1 MNVIGNK
8 TISRALREERHKC
21 NKEQTLSV
29 PGRLDKECPAIT
41 CILLFQF
48 DCILDLLELP
58 FTKGVIAVAVTVILY
73 PIH

>member
-8 TISRALREERHKC
+8 AISRALREERHEC

-29 PGRLDKECPAIT
+29 PGRLDKKCPTIT
-41 CILLFQF
+41 GIFLLQV

-58 FTKGVIAVAVTVILY
+58 FTKGVLAVAVAVILH